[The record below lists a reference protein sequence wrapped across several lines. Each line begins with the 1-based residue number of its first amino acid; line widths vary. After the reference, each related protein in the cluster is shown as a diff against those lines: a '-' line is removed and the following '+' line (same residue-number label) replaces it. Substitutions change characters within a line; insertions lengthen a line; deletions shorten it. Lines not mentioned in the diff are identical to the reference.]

1 MDYKLVHYS
10 TSLSATYLGILYHFV
25 AKISQKTAPKGG
37 CTKGLKYM
45 IIKKINI
52 EKFRDIHNT
61 EFVLGKYITAIA
73 GRNGSMKSTLL
84 GIIGQTF
91 TIPKTGH
98 PLSGIKTIDGFAFKS
113 QFSEKFRF
121 SSHEKAKDHAWT
133 TYFYKNIYKD
143 DYFSCESMYRDKSR
157 KLRFWNAKGRNAGT
171 GYPNIPVY
179 FLSLSR
185 LAPIGEVKK
194 FKRSTPQLSPE
205 EETFFISNHKE
216 ILSNNYAS
224 NVSVSMRDSTK
235 KLFSGLET
243 SSYDVNS
250 NSAGEDNVG
259 KIILSIL
266 SFKRIQEQHP
276 ADYHGGIL
284 LIDELDATLYPYAQ
298 RKLVKFLY
306 KQAQECKLQI
316 VFTTHSPYTLK
327 SVLSIN
333 EYKNQSEAQNEHIM
347 PNRSLLYL
355 HRDFDDAN
363 NIYYIDIQTVSKKSH
378 LRRCLQDIQLEPYI
392 PSSVN
397 VYFEDNVGMR
407 FFTYLVKDKYLS
419 FLTPIDINLGWTNYI
434 SLHQHNIPE
443 FKTNSLIVLD
453 HDVRE
458 KLTEE
463 QNTYISATNNII
475 FLPDDVEKGF
485 YKMLRNRSNYNYFK
499 KITDLQFD
507 VCFRDYIDDSL
518 DSKQAK
524 HWYSD
529 VLKMINNNEQ
539 AFYDTWIHLHQDKF
553 SIFIEEFKKA
563 YNALAKEL
571 DLDEIID

>member
-1 MDYKLVHYS
+1 
-10 TSLSATYLGILYHFV
+10 
-25 AKISQKTAPKGG
+25 
-37 CTKGLKYM
+37 M

-73 GRNGSMKSTLL
+73 GRNASMKSTLL

-91 TIPKTGH
+91 TIPKAGH
-98 PLSGIKTIDGFAFKS
+98 PLSGVTTIDGFAFKS
-113 QFSEKFRF
+113 QFSEKFKF
-121 SSHEKAKDHAWT
+121 SAHEKAKDHAWT

-143 DYFSCESMYRDKSR
+143 NYFSCESMYRDKSR

-194 FKRSTPQLSPE
+194 FKRSTPKLSPE
-205 EETFFISNHKE
+205 EEKFFISNHKE
-216 ILSNNYAS
+216 ILSNNYAD
-224 NVSVSMRDSTK
+224 NASVSLRDSTK

-250 NSAGEDNVG
+250 NSAGEDNIG

-266 SFKRIQEQHP
+266 SFKRIKDQHP
-276 ADYHGGIL
+276 DDYHGGIL

-298 RKLVKFLY
+298 RKLVDFLY

-316 VFTTHSPYTLK
+316 VFTTHSPYVLK
-327 SVLSIN
+327 SVLAID
-333 EYKNQSEAQNEHIM
+333 EYKNQSEAQNEYIM

-355 HRDFDDAN
+355 HRDFNAEN
-363 NIYYIDIQTVSKKSH
+363 NIYYIDIQTVVKKSH
-378 LRRCLQDIQLEPYI
+378 LRRCLQDIQLEPYT

-407 FFTYLVKDKYLS
+407 FFNYLIKDSYSS
-419 FLTPIDINLGWTNYI
+419 FITPIDINLGWSNYL

-453 HDVRE
+453 HDVHK
-458 KLTEE
+458 KLSKD
-463 QNTYISATNNII
+463 QASYILTTNNII

-485 YKMLRNRSNYNYFK
+485 YKMLRNRSNYKYFE
-499 KITDLQFD
+499 KITNLQFD
-507 VCFRDYIDDSL
+507 VCFRDYVDDSA
-518 DSKQAK
+518 DSLQAK

-529 VLKMINNNEQ
+529 VLEMLNNNEQ
-539 AFYDTWIHLHQDKF
+539 AFYDTWIHFHQNEVSSF
-553 SIFIEEFKKA
+553 LEEFKNA
-563 YNALAKEL
+563 YNALAKDL